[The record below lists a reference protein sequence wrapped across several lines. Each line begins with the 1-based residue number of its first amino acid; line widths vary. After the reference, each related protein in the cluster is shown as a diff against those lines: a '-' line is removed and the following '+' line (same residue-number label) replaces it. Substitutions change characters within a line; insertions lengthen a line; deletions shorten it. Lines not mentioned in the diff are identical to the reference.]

1 MNTDNTH
8 SSKPAASLRSPLL
21 TNFPAKQFEY
31 CTKFSMLI
39 AGRSHSDQ
47 QNVNTIYDISH
58 LPKFVLAGAGA
69 ERLIPQVLDCSPPK
83 MFRGHILGHQGKIGR
98 IAKNQFLLIDSL
110 TGEFC
115 EIFRKLAESTNEDA
129 ICLKTDLAEI
139 ALVGEIGSTVIAEL
153 TGLNE
158 ADIGYDDFLPCDLA
172 AAEVFL
178 SRAELPKPHFRLLLQ
193 SSDVNYVFQAIEA
206 INQRL
211 GGTKEGALS
220 YQRYIG

>member
-1 MNTDNTH
+1 
-8 SSKPAASLRSPLL
+8 
-21 TNFPAKQFEY
+21 
-31 CTKFSMLI
+31 
-39 AGRSHSDQ
+39 
-47 QNVNTIYDISH
+47 
-58 LPKFVLAGAGA
+58 
-69 ERLIPQVLDCSPPK
+69 

-115 EIFRKLAESTNEDA
+115 EIFKKLAKSTNEEA
-129 ICLKTDLAEI
+129 ICLRTDLAEI

-172 AAEVFL
+172 AEVFL
-178 SRAELPKPHFRLLLQ
+178 SLSELPRLPHFRLLVQ
-193 SSDVNYVFQAIEA
+193 SSDVNYVFQAIEE

-211 GGTKEGALS
+211 GGIKEGALS
-220 YQRYIG
+220 YQRYMVCCYLISIHSLVLQVCTALQSYYRLPGSLHWTTIPQFICSTE